1 MALFFCEEM
10 SPLCVSRTKRES
22 EVAHL
27 KKTLEEDA
35 RAHEQQ
41 FSDMKQKHSEAFDK
55 LNEQLEQAKRVPGF
69 VVKKNEEVGARHWS
83 D

>member
-1 MALFFCEEM
+1 MFFCDET
-10 SPLCVSRTKRES
+10 SALCVSRTKRES
-22 EVAHL
+22 EVAQM

-41 FSDMKQKHSEAFDK
+41 FSDMKQKHNEAFDK

-69 VVKKNEEVGARHWS
+69 VVGKK
-83 D
+83 